1 MFNVSSSRFKARV
14 CTIVKLSP
22 YFASMSG
29 MTAATAAVM
38 LPAATAAVMLPTCMK
53 LMLVLTVCVLIIIVE
68 QLQY

>member
-38 LPAATAAVMLPTCMK
+38 LPTCMK

-68 QLQY
+68 QLQF